1 MGVPVVEER
10 DPGRISAG
18 WEDLWVLH
26 SQLNTEA
33 WIETSNTESISV
45 KRHGLN
51 IMKGSN
57 SCVRGHHQQKDV
69 FAGHI

>member
-1 MGVPVVEER
+1 MEVQVVEER

-45 KRHGLN
+45 NSHGLN